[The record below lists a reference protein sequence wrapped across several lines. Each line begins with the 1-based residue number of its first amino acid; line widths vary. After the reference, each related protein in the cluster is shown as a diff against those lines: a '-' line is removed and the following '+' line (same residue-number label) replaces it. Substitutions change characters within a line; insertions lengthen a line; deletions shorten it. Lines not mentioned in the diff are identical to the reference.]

1 MYERNYQQDDIA
13 ANPLAMFLLGAA
25 IGAVAALLY
34 APKSGRETRAQI
46 ADKANEV
53 KDSAGEWGE
62 KAIASAH
69 DTVAQVA
76 ETTDQ
81 WKAKA
86 VASAHD
92 TLNRAAEAAD
102 DLKDKALSAT
112 HYTLDRA
119 SNSLQGASDKVGA
132 LSDRVGSKI

>member
-1 MYERNYQQDDIA
+1 MYERNNQPDDIG

-34 APKSGRETRAQI
+34 APKSGSEMRAQI

-53 KDSAGEWGE
+53 KDTAGEWGE
-62 KAIASAH
+62 KAISSAH

-81 WKAKA
+81 WRSKA

-92 TLNRAAEAAD
+92 TLNRAAGAAD
-102 DLKDKALSAT
+102 DLKDRAISAT
-112 HYTLDRA
+112 HNTLDRA

-132 LSDRVGSKI
+132 LSDRVGSKV

>member
-1 MYERNYQQDDIA
+1 MYDRNNNQDDIA

-34 APKSGRETRAQI
+34 APKSGREMRNQI

-53 KDSAGEWGE
+53 KDTAGEWGE

-69 DTVAQVA
+69 DTVSQVA

-81 WKAKA
+81 WRAKA

-92 TLNRAAEAAD
+92 TLDRAAGTAD
-102 DLKDKALSAT
+102 DLKEKAISAT

-119 SNSLQGASDKVGA
+119 SNSLQNASDKVGA
-132 LSDRVGSKI
+132 LSDKVGSKS